1 MGEVYRARDPR
12 LGRDVAIKVLPGSV
26 ANDPDR
32 LRRFE
37 QEARAVAA
45 LSHPNVLAIFDVGR
59 DGDISFLVTELLEGE
74 PLSARLLGGPVP
86 VKQAIDVMLQISA
99 GLAAAHARGIV
110 HRDVKPD
117 NVFLTRDGFV
127 KILDFGLAKFD
138 ARFGGEDAETRI
150 GSTSPG
156 TVLGTVGYM
165 APEQVRGREA
175 DARSDVFSL
184 GAIFHELVS
193 GRRAFDGPSPA
204 DTLSAI
210 LVGGPTEVTL
220 SASGVSPALS
230 RVVSRCLEKEPEER
244 YQSMRDLRFAIEA
257 LSDPLSGSSASGAP
271 AAAVRNHAAP
281 SIAVLPFT
289 DMSPQKDQDYFCE
302 GMAEEIINALAKI
315 DGLKVAARTSTFQ
328 FKTRGHDLK
337 ETARALQV
345 KTVLE
350 GSVRTAGNRLRVT
363 AQLVDAADGRAI
375 WSDRYDGETADVF
388 DIQDRISS
396 AIVAALKIRL
406 LGDQPVEGPARYTR
420 NIDAY
425 HAYLKGRHHR
435 FTTYN
440 LLEALRAFKE
450 AVALDPSYAPAH
462 AAVGYTLVVLGNY
475 GYLPPQVAQSQALA
489 AIDRAMELDDQLALT
504 QTARGYLLFFE
515 HRWAKAE
522 QHFKRAI
529 ELDPNDIE
537 AHVFYGLQLTVQGRT
552 AEAIR
557 QVERASEIEP
567 FSPWTR
573 SAAGL
578 SLWIIGD
585 MAGALRE
592 CDRALEIRPD
602 SLLAMNVRGSAC
614 SGLGRHDEGIAMLE
628 AALAMGQG
636 ATWVMCVL
644 GAAYGQAGRIGDAE
658 RLLRTLDE
666 RQLTAYV
673 SPGLRAMIPANIGR
687 HDEALGLLELEVR
700 TGGALTTFFRTPLFK
715 PLHGQA
721 RFSEILRSVDLPGV

>member
-59 DGDISFLVTELLEGE
+59 DGDISFLVTELLEGQA
-74 PLSARLLGGPVP
+74 LSARLLAGPLP
-86 VKQAIDVMLQISA
+86 VKQAIDIMLQVSA
-99 GLAAAHARGIV
+99 GLAAAHARGII
-110 HRDVKPD
+110 HRDMKPD

-127 KILDFGLAKFD
+127 KILDFGLAKRD
-138 ARFGGEDAETRI
+138 PDIAGGGDRETRMA
-150 GSTSPG
+150 STSPG
-156 TVLGTVGYM
+156 TILGTVGYM

-175 DARSDVFSL
+175 DARSDVFAL
-184 GAIFHELVS
+184 GAILHELVS

-210 LVGGPTEVTL
+210 LSGGPTDVTL
-220 SASGVSPALS
+220 SASGVSPAIS
-230 RVVSRCLEKEPEER
+230 RVVGRCLEKDPEDR
-244 YQSMRDLRFAIEA
+244 YQSMRDLRFAVEA
-257 LSDPLSGSSASGAP
+257 LSDPASASSVSAP
-271 AAAVRNHAAP
+271 ATSARAHAAP

-363 AQLVDAADGRAI
+363 AQLVDASDGRAI

-406 LGDQPVEGPARYTR
+406 LGGQPVEGPARYTR
-420 NIDAY
+420 NIEAY

-462 AAVGYTLVVLGNY
+462 AAVGYTLIVLGNY

-489 AIDRAMELDDQLALT
+489 AIDRATELDDQLALT
-504 QTARGYLLFFE
+504 QTAQGYLLFFE
-515 HRWAKAE
+515 HRWVKAE
-522 QHFKRAI
+522 RHFRRAI
-529 ELDPNDIE
+529 ELDANDIE
-537 AHVFYGLQLTVQGRT
+537 AHVFYGLQLTVQGRME
-552 AEAIR
+552 EAIR
-557 QVERASEIEP
+557 QVERACEIEP
-567 FSPWTR
+567 FSSWTR

-578 SLWIIGD
+578 ALWIIGD

-614 SGLGRHDEGIAMLE
+614 SALGRHDEAIAMLE
-628 AALAMGQG
+628 TAVKTGQG

-644 GAAYGQAGRIGDAE
+644 GAAYGAAGRVSEAE
-658 RLLRTLDE
+658 RILSTLDE
-666 RQLTAYV
+666 RQLAGYV
-673 SPGLRAMIPANIGR
+673 SPGLRAMVPANLGR

-700 TGGALTTFFRTPLFK
+700 SGGALTTFFRSPLFR

-721 RFSEILRSVDLPGV
+721 RFGDILRSVDLPGV